1 MRNNRFLAALAVA
14 AIPLL
19 ASAQQDFSK
28 VEIKTTALRAGTHML
43 TGAGGNMVASAGA
56 DGTFLIDDQFAP
68 LSDKI
73 RVALSAL
80 SDKPLRFVVNTH
92 WHGDHTGGNENL
104 GKAGAVIVAHDN
116 VRKRMSVEQLLR
128 GDKIP
133 AAPGAALPVV
143 TFASDLTLHLNG
155 DDVRVQH
162 VEHAHTDGDALV
174 KFEKANVLHMGDVYF
189 NGLYPFIDA
198 ESGGS
203 IGGLLAAVDRG
214 LALSNEATLVV
225 PGHGPLSNR
234 AELARYGAMLK
245 NYRDRIAA
253 LKAEGRTLA
262 QVIDSKPTAATD
274 ALLGKAFIKPDALVT
289 SIYETL

>member
-1 MRNNRFLAALAVA
+1 MRNFRLLAALAVV

-19 ASAQQDFSK
+19 AAAQQDLSK
-28 VEIKTTALRAGTHML
+28 VEIKASALREGTHML
-43 TGAGGNMVASAGA
+43 TGAGGNMVASTGA

-68 LSDKI
+68 LSDRI
-73 RVALSAL
+73 RAALKTL

-116 VRKRMSVEQLLR
+116 VRKRMSVGQLLR
-128 GDKIP
+128 GSKVP

-162 VEHAHTDGDALV
+162 VAHAHTDGDALV
-174 KFEKANVLHMGDVYF
+174 KFERANVLHMGDVYF

-198 ESGGS
+198 ESGGG
-203 IGGLLAAVDRG
+203 IDGLLAAIDQG
-214 LALSNEATLVV
+214 LALSDDATLVV
-225 PGHGPLSNR
+225 PGHGPVSNR

-245 NYRDRIAA
+245 GYRDRIAG
-253 LKAEGRTLA
+253 LKAEGKTLA
-262 QVIDSKPTAATD
+262 QVIAAKPTAATD
-274 ALLGKAFIKPDALVT
+274 ELLGKAFIKPDELVT